1 MEVKKIVE
9 GMTAPE
15 VAQVIDANFNA
26 LNGEKA
32 TVEAVAD
39 VQKNVNWSDDN
50 TGILSYPVFDDTEP
64 VAVGDVRRYEGLLY
78 RAKEAGAHD
87 WDPEKWERVT
97 LKQLEDEKL
106 AELGSEVQTFSL
118 IGEGQKGVYRQYK
131 GCIPGHI
138 YKVIPKSVEWDF
150 DEVNEG
156 SVIFELYYKKTDGSI
171 VITEHIVTNKLP
183 SEFIFNAPNDI
194 ESFFI
199 YIRANTGVELIF
211 NIIDVTET
219 MELKPFFNVNS
230 LRCKGDN
237 GVFQRHLGVIPKHT
251 YRVQLNKT
259 DWGKEEI
266 AVHPLIFELYSK
278 KTDGTF
284 HVYKNVGISE
294 IVNQYYDITIV
305 EDLEYNGNLYV
316 WICGNVGEEI
326 IYTIQDITKPNYV
339 KSLETIL
346 DVNEKVVEEEIAVN
360 NWIDGAYKGSLS
372 NFTPS
377 TTSKTALLNI
387 DEGVDYRIQG
397 KKTSSRYRVFNSL
410 GAEIQKNGDAYFSFV
425 QNGVFTMPENAAYFQ
440 INCIL
445 ASEKTSEIKVYKQA
459 DTEMDSRRIEQ
470 IEDVTNTLQG
480 EEQITDYTLVNG
492 YVVTE
497 GGNFG
502 NFGSSEVNKRTDYV
516 YIKGATYVRLIQNL
530 GVNPAN
536 NTGVVIYDENKKPIV
551 GYTSPYNA
559 NQESLSYVERVYSIP
574 KDGVYLAATI
584 HSSFEDIF
592 YMYINRIKTYTY
604 DDVAKKVNS
613 VKDITWNKRYSNCKF
628 WGEQKSADG
637 SGESFVN
644 INGSYQNLIDTIY
657 EPLRSKYPNY
667 IKRESMGKDASGVYD
682 MWCYTFEPR
691 YYQQCVILNTGVH
704 SKEVDSMACLA
715 RIMQM
720 IANEY
725 EGVEDLT
732 FLRYNVKFIVIPCVN
747 VWGYS
752 QTPKEMNNYSGVKM
766 QNWNV
771 EPLIP
776 ELANIKNYLQDK
788 VKEVSFL
795 VDMHTTTADN
805 YYDFYGVINSHAPN
819 VRTLFRVNNW
829 LCEHYALNGRTVD
842 DQYFG
847 YRPVDNHTLN
857 QYFNNVMGVPSS
869 TLELSDYHWDTK
881 LSTSKVITMG
891 VTMYLNYIIQ
901 QCNDFYKSMYDI
913 PDEDYRESKG

>member
-1 MEVKKIVE
+1 MAKIKKVIENGGIQYPATITDAVKN
-9 GMTAPE
+9 P
-15 VAQVIDANFNA
+15 N
-26 LNGEKA
+26 NGK
-32 TVEAVAD
+32 TVTEE
-39 VQKNVNWSDDN
+39 
-50 TGILSYPVFDDTEP
+50 LS
-64 VAVGDVRRYEGLLY
+64 
-78 RAKEAGAHD
+78 
-87 WDPEKWERVT
+87 
-97 LKQLEDEKL
+97 
-106 AELGSEVQTFSL
+106 ELGSKVQTFSL
-118 IGEGQKGVYRQYK
+118 IGAGQKGVYRQYK
-131 GCIPGHI
+131 GCIAGHI
-138 YKVIPKSVEWDF
+138 YKIIPKSVEWAF
-150 DEVNEG
+150 DEVEEG
-156 SVIFELYYKKTDGSI
+156 SRIFELYYKKTDGSL
-171 VITEHIVTNKLP
+171 VVTNYSVTKKLP

-194 ESFFI
+194 ELLFI
-199 YIRANTGVELIF
+199 YIRANKGVELIF

-219 MELKPFFNVNS
+219 MELKPFLAINS
-230 LRCKGDN
+230 LVGKGQT
-237 GVFQRHLGVIPKHT
+237 GVNQRHLGLLPKHT

-259 DWGKEEI
+259 AWAKDEVSEYSI
-266 AVHPLIFELYSK
+266 LQLYSK
-278 KTDGTF
+278 KNDGTF
-284 HVYKNVGISE
+284 HIYKSVDLSE
-294 IVNQYYDITIV
+294 QVSQYYDVTII
-305 EDLEYNGNLYV
+305 EDLEYNGNLY
-316 WICGNVGEEI
+316 IYFRGNVGEEI
-326 IYTIQDITKPNYV
+326 IYTIQDITESDSTKTL
-339 KSLETIL
+339 KDIL
-346 DVNEKVVEEEIAVN
+346 DVHEEVIEEDIAIYDWVE
-360 NWIDGAYKGSLS
+360 GAYMDSLS
-372 NFTPS
+372 NFIQS
-377 TTSKTALLNI
+377 STSKTALLNV
-387 DEGVDYRIQG
+387 DEGVDYRVQG
-397 KKTSSRYRVFNSL
+397 KARNSNYRVFNSS
-410 GAEIQKNGDAYFSFV
+410 GNEIKIDGGAYFSSV
-425 QNGVFTMPENAAYFQ
+425 QNGVFTMPNDATYLQ
-440 INCIL
+440 INCVL
-445 ASEKTSEIKVYKQA
+445 ADEETSKIKVYKQV
-459 DTEMDSRRIEQ
+459 EIIKSSRRIEH
-470 IEDVTNTLQG
+470 IESVTDTLQA
-480 EEQITDYTLVNG
+480 EEQITDYTLVDG
-492 YVVTE
+492 FVVTE

-502 NFGSSEVNKRTDYV
+502 NFGGSEVNKRTDFV
-516 YIKGATYVRLIQNL
+516 YIKGATSVRLIQNL
-530 GVNPAN
+530 GINPAN
-536 NTGVVIYDENKKPIV
+536 NTGVVIYDENKNPIV
-551 GYTSPYNA
+551 GYTSPYDT

-574 KDGVYLAATI
+574 KNGVYLAATI
-584 HSSFEDIF
+584 HSSFEDVF
-592 YMYINRIKTYTY
+592 YMYIDRIKTYTY

-613 VKDITWNKRYSNCKF
+613 AKDITWNKRYSNCKF

-725 EGVEDLT
+725 EGDEDLT

-752 QTPKEMNNYSGVKM
+752 QTPKEMNNYNGVKM

-788 VKEVSFL
+788 VKEASFL